1 MIDAFKPLP
10 GRTQNLA
17 ATSSAAQITLSQS
30 DVNTSST
37 VRIFNAGANP
47 IFMRPSNSG
56 APGGAQ
62 AAGTTADMPIAGGA
76 SVVVMRDPLTD
87 TYSFVYAATQTG
99 TVYLTPGTGGI

>member
-17 ATSSAAQITLSQS
+17 ATSVAGSFALSQS

-47 IFMRPSNSG
+47 VFVRVSNSNG
-56 APGGAQ
+56 QGGAQ
-62 AAGTTADMPIAGGA
+62 AATTTSDMLIAGGA
-76 SVVVMRDPLTD
+76 SVVLMRDPLHD

-99 TVYLTPGTGGI
+99 TVYLTPVTGGI